1 MFRHIFVSLNASER
15 ITGKS
20 VHLTGTKYSP
30 NSTRLFLTA
39 RWTPAL
45 DMNTQTSRVY
55 KPSERAIAYKDY
67 PHSDSDDSESNKNA
81 GSTSRKLKRKSSS
94 VQLVSSPITRSRS
107 ETSSSARRRRTNTPN
122 EKDETEENFVPEKD
136 DVDEDEDED
145 ELALTPPPKRRKSQ
159 VESDDEEVPEV
170 DVTYNISIFK
180 GAGLSKPIKKRQS
193 ACNGFIKIANTSS
206 FHAFQKQLFLKVS
219 KLLRTD
225 LDDLTNYEH
234 MVASGLKCKAS
245 PSVTIAGE
253 NSQSSEEEDTS
264 KKNKSKGKKVKS
276 KIPTEN
282 DISPIN
288 AGVNQKILELRT
300 RHACHAN
307 DGSDYCWVSGEAKE
321 HVALGNPQFQMWG
334 AGWEQGVCDLET
346 PPNHKIFQTKKNAG
360 DLAPLTTLQRRIATA
375 NQPTSTA
382 PIINNHFSIPDA
394 FVDMLRPPTVHAPPV
409 PPGPLTLPVI
419 SSNTAEDM
427 LLPAGTRVG
436 QQMLIPEF
444 CTLYDL
450 DDSISSKLATN
461 GYKKASAFNFI
472 KLADLT
478 AMEFR
483 SGEIA
488 ELRDAI
494 GQWVVPI

>member
-1 MFRHIFVSLNASER
+1 MFLYVQAYIRELERLRTDHGKIRSFDRHQIQPKLDTSLPHCSLDACSRYEHLN
-15 ITGKS
+15 
-20 VHLTGTKYSP
+20 LTG
-30 NSTRLFLTA
+30 
-39 RWTPAL
+39 
-45 DMNTQTSRVY
+45 
-55 KPSERAIAYKDY
+55 DY

-180 GAGLSKPIKKRQS
+180 GAELSKPIKKRQS

-225 LDDLTNYEH
+225 VRMDDDGVNITFTVPRHVPAPLQLDDLTNYEH
-234 MVASGLKCKAS
+234 VVASGLKCKAS
-245 PSVTIAGE
+245 PSGE

-264 KKNKSKGKKVKS
+264 KKNKSEGKKVKS

-288 AGVNQKILELRT
+288 ASVNQKILELRT
-300 RHACHAN
+300 RYACHAN

-321 HVALGNPQFQMWG
+321 HVALGNPHFQMWG
-334 AGWEQGVCDLET
+334 AGWVRHYSAVIWMYT
-346 PPNHKIFQTKKNAG
+346 NKNY
-360 DLAPLTTLQRRIATA
+360 L
-375 NQPTSTA
+375 N
-382 PIINNHFSIPDA
+382 
-394 FVDMLRPPTVHAPPV
+394 
-409 PPGPLTLPVI
+409 
-419 SSNTAEDM
+419 
-427 LLPAGTRVG
+427 
-436 QQMLIPEF
+436 
-444 CTLYDL
+444 
-450 DDSISSKLATN
+450 
-461 GYKKASAFNFI
+461 
-472 KLADLT
+472 
-478 AMEFR
+478 
-483 SGEIA
+483 
-488 ELRDAI
+488 
-494 GQWVVPI
+494 